1 MMLEFKDVS
10 VNYDKVKALKDV
22 SLEVA
27 EGEMVSIVGANGAG
41 KTTTLKTI
49 MGLLHPA
56 AGEVWF
62 EGERIDGKR
71 TEDIVRRGVAFCM
84 EGRRLFPF
92 MSVLENLQMGAFSRR
107 GGGGREQL
115 EKVYELFPDLRDR
128 LKQKAGTLSGGQQQ
142 MVTIGRSL
150 MSGPKLLMLDRAV
163 AGSGADGGERGG
175 QDRQGAQ
182 PAGPHRAARRAERA
196 HGAPDLRPC
205 LRPRGRRGR
214 RVWGFGVTRPERL
227 RQTRV
232 FGGIGVTVLSWPSRV
247 DDTSP

>member
-1 MMLEFKDVS
+1 MLLEFKDVS

-49 MGLLHPA
+49 MGLLHPDV
-56 AGEVWF
+56 GEVWF

-92 MSVLENLQMGAFSRR
+92 MTVLENLQMGAFSRR
-107 GGGGREQL
+107 GGAGRDQL

-150 MSGPKLLMLDRAV
+150 MSDPKLLMLDEPSLGLAPMVVSEV
-163 AGSGADGGERGG
+163 ARTVKELN
-175 QDRQGAQ
+175 RQG
-182 PAGPHRAARRAERA
+182 
-196 HGAPDLRPC
+196 L
-205 LRPRGRRGR
+205 
-214 RVWGFGVTRPERL
+214 
-227 RQTRV
+227 
-232 FGGIGVTVLSWPSRV
+232 TVLLVEQNARMALRISDRAYALEVGEVAVSGDSAALGESDYVRKAYLGG
-247 DDTSP
+247 